1 MKFRSLRF
9 RMTAWY
15 AGLLATS
22 LALFGASV
30 YTGLYHYL
38 DSRLRSELAEQT
50 RSIGDNFLANVSQRG
65 EQYVAG
71 EINEAYNPEI
81 SDRFYRITRQDGSVL
96 YGSSAPRDES
106 FDPSKIPP
114 TRMAND
120 DVLFRQESVGGRVLL
135 IQTVPYT
142 SPDGKKFWIEA
153 GESFEPVS
161 AVLHGLMLNLLLGL
175 PIIVIVA
182 MAGGYWLTRRSLQ
195 PVDHIS
201 RQAERI
207 SWQNMNERLPTINSG
222 DEIERLSLSLNRM
235 IARLERS
242 FQHIN
247 RFSADVSH
255 ELRTPLTI
263 LRGELEAIAGQDIP
277 PEQSEM
283 IGSALEEVER
293 LTRIVEHLLAI
304 SRLDAGE
311 ALRETVCLDLG
322 KMARSTAEQMHLLAE
337 EKSISLLY
345 DITPNVSIEADTA
358 RLRQAI
364 ANLVDN
370 AIKYTPE
377 GGWVKLSVETNNGQG
392 VFSISDNG
400 IGITSQALPHIFD
413 RFYRG
418 DKARSLYSAGAG
430 LGLAI
435 VKAICTAHN
444 AEIKV
449 SSTEGAGTCFRVEFA
464 LANGAP
470 FSAEN
475 LSAQK
480 TASFAEGN
488 AAPIEN

>member
-15 AGLLATS
+15 VGLLAAS

-38 DSRLRSELAEQT
+38 DSSLKKELAEET

-71 EINEAYNPEI
+71 EINEAYDPEI

-96 YGSSAPRDES
+96 YESSAPRDGS
-106 FDPSKIPP
+106 LDPSKIPP
-114 TRMAND
+114 IRKAHD
-120 DVLFRQESVGGRVLL
+120 DVLFSQESVGGRVLL

-153 GESFEPVS
+153 GESFEPVR

-182 MAGGYWLTRRSLQ
+182 MAGGYWLTRRALQ

-207 SWQNMNERLPTINSG
+207 SWQNMNDRLPTIESG

-263 LRGELEAIAGQDIP
+263 LRGELEAIARQKIP

-311 ALRETVCLDLG
+311 ALRETVRLDLG

-345 DITPNVSIEADTA
+345 DITPNVPVEADAA
-358 RLRQAI
+358 RLRQVI

-377 GGWVKLSVETNNGQG
+377 GGRVKLSVGINNGQG

-400 IGITSQALPHIFD
+400 IGISSQALPHIFD

-435 VKAICTAHN
+435 VKAICAAHN
-444 AEIKV
+444 AEIRV
-449 SSTEGAGTCFRVEFA
+449 SSTEGAETCFRVEFA
-464 LANGAP
+464 LANSVP

-480 TASFAEGN
+480 NASSAEGT
-488 AAPIEN
+488 AAHTEN

>member
-1 MKFRSLRF
+1 
-9 RMTAWY
+9 
-15 AGLLATS
+15 
-22 LALFGASV
+22 
-30 YTGLYHYL
+30 
-38 DSRLRSELAEQT
+38 
-50 RSIGDNFLANVSQRG
+50 
-65 EQYVAG
+65 
-71 EINEAYNPEI
+71 
-81 SDRFYRITRQDGSVL
+81 
-96 YGSSAPRDES
+96 
-106 FDPSKIPP
+106 
-114 TRMAND
+114 
-120 DVLFRQESVGGRVLL
+120 LL

-153 GESFEPVS
+153 GESFEPVR

-182 MAGGYWLTRRSLQ
+182 MAGGYWLTRRALQ

-207 SWQNMNERLPTINSG
+207 SWQNMNERLPTIESG

-263 LRGELEAIAGQDIP
+263 LQGELEAIARQEIA

-311 ALRETVCLDLG
+311 ALGATVCLDLG

-345 DITPNVSIEADTA
+345 EITPNVSVEADTA

-370 AIKYTPE
+370 AIKYTAE
-377 GGWVKLSVETNNGQG
+377 GGWVKLSVESNNGQG
-392 VFSISDNG
+392 VFSISDSG
-400 IGITSQALPHIFD
+400 IGISPQALPHIFD

-418 DKARSLYSAGAG
+418 DQARSLYSAGAG

-435 VKAICTAHN
+435 VKAICAAHN
-444 AEIKV
+444 AEIRAF
-449 SSTEGAGTCFRVEFA
+449 STEGAGTCFRVEFA
-464 LANGAP
+464 LANSVP
-470 FSAEN
+470 SSADN
-475 LSAQK
+475 LSPQK
-480 TASFAEGN
+480 NTSFAD
-488 AAPIEN
+488 